1 MSSVPYF
8 TNSYNC
14 PTPSISSLPDQS
26 TSINVVFNQ
35 YTEQSDRMKKFPFG
49 KKQANGD
56 DDANRSA
63 LFGRKGSPAPPS
75 DNPYAQPKPANDP
88 YMNDNNKYANMTP
101 YQQARANLSDRPV
114 GGLPSGPSPQN
125 GRGAP
130 LSRNDSNYSSA
141 SAPPPYSSGQ
151 ASGGYSN
158 DRYGAPSGY
167 GASKYNNPNN
177 PSARPGGY
185 GGLGRANSNDTDAN
199 RDALFSGARE
209 RYDQREPGEQS
220 GAYGASGADSG
231 GSKYGG
237 YGEQRELTEEEKEEA
252 EVDDI
257 KRQIKAERLATRDTA
272 KNILRMVDDA
282 NNTATGSLVRV
293 GAQGERLNY
302 TESLIDRGSMSSR
315 EAEEGT
321 KKLKS
326 LNRSMFA
333 VHVSN
338 PFTASKRTAEMEQKV
353 LEQNRADRELRES
366 TRKDGYLGNQRMEAA
381 FRQIDASA
389 KKDVWQKQSAAERSK
404 YAFEDTQS
412 DDDLEEDIDDTV
424 GDISRGLSSLH
435 TKAVVLGSEIDHQ
448 NKVIDR
454 IGSKSDKLSDATA
467 VQTRRLKTIR

>member
-1 MSSVPYF
+1 
-8 TNSYNC
+8 
-14 PTPSISSLPDQS
+14 
-26 TSINVVFNQ
+26 
-35 YTEQSDRMKKFPFG
+35 MKKFPFG

-130 LSRNDSNYSSA
+130 LSRNDSNYSSS

-151 ASGGYSN
+151 ASGGYAN

-167 GASKYNNPNN
+167 GASKYSNTNSYGSG

-209 RYDQREPGEQS
+209 RHDQREPGGQG

-231 GSKYGG
+231 SSKYGG

-257 KRQIKAERLATRDTA
+257 KQQIKAERLATKDTA
-272 KNILRMVDDA
+272 RNISRIADDTLSMA
-282 NNTATGSLVRV
+282 MGLTARV
-293 GAQGERLNY
+293 GAQGERLNH
-302 TESLIDRGSMSSR
+302 TEVLIDRGSMSSR

-333 VHVSN
+333 VHVGN
-338 PFTASKRTAEMEQKV
+338 PFTAKKRTAEMEQKV

-366 TRKDGYLGNQRMEAA
+366 TRKEGYLGNQRMEAA
-381 FRQIDASA
+381 FRQAEAS
-389 KKDVWQKQSAAERSK
+389 KKDVVWQKQSAAERSK
-404 YAFEDTQS
+404 YVFEEEESANEDEDDIEDTMTKVSQ
-412 DDDLEEDIDDTV
+412 TV
-424 GDISRGLSSLH
+424 SQIRVHAG
-435 TKAVVLGSEIDHQ
+435 VLGSEIDHQ